1 MSSSRERNDRSR
13 PSNKGFSKGGQSSA
27 NGPGKVSR
35 KGGGKG
41 GPQGRPQQREAA
53 RPAYDPAASERSSE
67 RPGRSAQRHRRH
79 EASND
84 WLWGWHAVQA
94 ALANPNREGFKRLLV
109 SPARAHEIAAA
120 SAKAKVRFEQMEGP
134 DISRQLPPGAVHQ
147 GIALLAD
154 PLDGDGLELF
164 LMQPG
169 GVLLMLDQLTD
180 PQNVGAIF
188 RSAAA
193 FGARGLILQDRHAPA
208 LTGALAKAAA
218 GAVDAL
224 PHARVINLSRALEQ
238 LEEAGWRAVGLDG
251 HAELTLEQALDARPT
266 VLVLGSEGE
275 GIRRLVAEHCDTLAK
290 IPMPGGFESL
300 NVSNAAA
307 VALYE
312 AKPQTEMIVI
322 PDDALAERV
331 DPG

>member
-1 MSSSRERNDRSR
+1 VSSFRERNDRPK
-13 PSNKGFSKGGQSSA
+13 PSSKPLSA
-27 NGPGKVSR
+27 GPKAPA
-35 KGGGKG
+35 K
-41 GPQGRPQQREAA
+41 GRPK
-53 RPAYDPAASERSSE
+53 PAAKASAPPRDEARAQPHVQANRRPRRSE
-67 RPGRSAQRHRRH
+67 P
-79 EASND
+79 SND

-109 SPARAHEIAAA
+109 SPSRAGEIAAA
-120 SAKAKVRFEQMEGP
+120 AGKAKVRFEQMEGQ
-134 DISRQLPPGAVHQ
+134 DISRHLPTGAVHQ

-154 PLDGDGLELF
+154 PLEGDGLESF
-164 LMQPG
+164 IMQPG

-193 FGARGLILQDRHAPA
+193 FGARGVILQDRHAPV
-208 LTGALAKAAA
+208 LTGALAKAAV

-224 PHARVINLSRALEQ
+224 PHARVVNLSRALEQ
-238 LEEAGWRAVGLDG
+238 LAEAGWRAVGLDG
-251 HAELTLEQALDARPT
+251 SADLTLEEALDEKPT

-307 VALYE
+307 IALYE
-312 AKPQTEMIVI
+312 AARKQ
-322 PDDALAERV
+322 R
-331 DPG
+331 

>member
-13 PSNKGFSKGGQSSA
+13 PSNKPFSKGGKGGGQGA
-27 NGPGKVSR
+27 GHGPGK
-35 KGGGKG
+35 GGA
-41 GPQGRPQQREAA
+41 QTRPPPREAT
-53 RPAYDPAASERSSE
+53 RPAYDPAAAD
-67 RPGRSAQRHRRH
+67 RPPRPAPRRRH
-79 EASND
+79 EPSGD

-120 SAKAKVRFEQMEGP
+120 AAKAKVRFEQMEGQ
-134 DISRQLPPGAVHQ
+134 DIARHLPAGAVHQ
-147 GIALLAD
+147 GVALLAE
-154 PLDGDGLELF
+154 PLEGDGLEPF
-164 LMQPG
+164 LMQPE
-169 GVLLMLDQLTD
+169 GVLVMLDQLTD

-193 FGARGLILQDRHAPA
+193 FGARGLILQDRNAPA
-208 LTGALAKAAA
+208 LTGALAKAAV

-224 PHARVINLSRALEQ
+224 PHARVVNLSRALEQ
-238 LEEAGWRAVGLDG
+238 LAEAGWRAVGLDG
-251 HAELTLEQALDARPT
+251 SAELTLEQALDERPT

-312 AKPQTEMIVI
+312 AARKQKP
-322 PDDALAERV
+322 
-331 DPG
+331 

>member
-1 MSSSRERNDRSR
+1 VSSSRERNDRSR
-13 PSNKGFSKGGQSSA
+13 PSNKPFSKGPKA
-27 NGPGKVSR
+27 
-35 KGGGKG
+35 GGKG
-41 GPQGRPQQREAA
+41 GPQGRAPQREAP
-53 RPAYDPAASERSSE
+53 RPAYDPAASERA
-67 RPGRSAQRHRRH
+67 PRHAPRRRH
-79 EASND
+79 EPSND

-109 SPARAHEIAAA
+109 NPARAHEIAAA
-120 SAKAKVRFEQMEGP
+120 AAKAKVRFEQMEGQ
-134 DISRQLPPGAVHQ
+134 DISRHLPAGAVHQ
-147 GIALLAD
+147 GIALLAE
-154 PLDGDGLELF
+154 PLDGDGLEPF
-164 LMQPG
+164 LMDPR

-193 FGARGLILQDRHAPA
+193 FGARGLILQERHAPA

-238 LEEAGWRAVGLDG
+238 LEEAGWRSVGLDG
-251 HAELTLEQALDARPT
+251 TAGQTLEEALDARPT

-275 GIRRLVAEHCDTLAK
+275 GLRRLVAEHCDALAR

-312 AKPQTEMIVI
+312 AARKQNP
-322 PDDALAERV
+322 
-331 DPG
+331 